1 MELNLSTISC
11 ALALALFMCVSVA
24 PAANLVIHLPD
35 YPSVSH
41 RTVEYQCDPNGIAIG
56 VRSGPFPVEYINAG
70 TNSLVVVP
78 IYGKGQI
85 FSSVI
90 AASGVRYTARQ
101 YTWWESKG
109 SVVLSSDSATGKI
122 ESTCS
127 RVNREWPSGP
137 RSPVQ

>member
-1 MELNLSTISC
+1 MNLDLSTVSC
-11 ALALALFMCVSVA
+11 ALVLAFSVSVSVA

-35 YPSVSH
+35 YPPVSH

-78 IYGKGQI
+78 IYGKGLI

-90 AASGVRYTARQ
+90 AASGVRYTAQQ

-109 SVVLSSDSATGKI
+109 SVVLSSDSASGKI

-127 RVNREWPSGP
+127 RVSREQPSGP
-137 RSPVQ
+137 RSTVQ